1 MLDIRPP
8 EEHKTNC
15 GLNLLVPRPS
25 ASPKSP
31 AQFPM
36 NQPVFEN
43 NRRRAPSDGSDHA
56 SEMMRDGSLPAR
68 RRFELIRL
76 AQRQGQL
83 SVADLSSQFGVSSDT
98 IRRDLDLLS
107 LRGFVRR
114 THGGAIP
121 ADYLGQGDP
130 SPVQW
135 VGSRVA
141 EKTRIAEY
149 ASELI
154 QDGESLILN
163 GGSTT
168 RLLAFELARKRN
180 LTIFTNA
187 LGIPAALP
195 RQAVRDVVV
204 LGGEYRAES
213 HTTVGSVAFCGAIA
227 VSTDSAILGVGGI
240 TQDGIFAGLLQDA
253 AMTASMIA
261 VARRTIVLADSAQF
275 NHRLLARIAT
285 LDRIDILVTDAEPPK
300 DLFAALEKLEV
311 QVMVAPP
318 LNSRQRARP
327 RTESGSNLTV
337 FKSRS

>member
-1 MLDIRPP
+1 
-8 EEHKTNC
+8 
-15 GLNLLVPRPS
+15 
-25 ASPKSP
+25 
-31 AQFPM
+31 M
-36 NQPVFEN
+36 NQPVLEGN
-43 NRRRAPSDGSDHA
+43 QRRIPELDQVP
-56 SEMMRDGSLPAR
+56 ELMRDASLPAR

-83 SVADLSSQFGVSSDT
+83 SVADLSAQFGVSSDT

-107 LRGFVRR
+107 LRGFIRR

-130 SPVQW
+130 SFVQW

-141 EKTRIAEY
+141 EKTRIAQC

-168 RLLAFELARKRN
+168 RLFAFELAGKKN

-187 LGIPAALP
+187 LGVPAALP

-227 VSTDSAILGVGGI
+227 VSADSAILGVGGI

-253 AMTASMIA
+253 TMTASMIA
-261 VARRTIVLADSAQF
+261 VARRTIVLADSGQF
-275 NHRLLARIAT
+275 NYSLLARIAT

-300 DLFAALEKLEV
+300 ELLATLEKLEV
-311 QVMVAPP
+311 QVLVAPS
-318 LNSRQRARP
+318 LNLKQRARP
-327 RTESGSNLTV
+327 KTESGSMATD

>member
-1 MLDIRPP
+1 M
-8 EEHKTNC
+8 
-15 GLNLLVPRPS
+15 
-25 ASPKSP
+25 
-31 AQFPM
+31 
-36 NQPVFEN
+36 
-43 NRRRAPSDGSDHA
+43 
-56 SEMMRDGSLPAR
+56 
-68 RRFELIRL
+68 
-76 AQRQGQL
+76 
-83 SVADLSSQFGVSSDT
+83 
-98 IRRDLDLLS
+98 
-107 LRGFVRR
+107 
-114 THGGAIP
+114 
-121 ADYLGQGDP
+121 
-130 SPVQW
+130 QW

-141 EKTRIAEY
+141 EKTRIAEC

-168 RLLAFELARKRN
+168 RLLAFELAGKKN

-204 LGGEYRAES
+204 LGGEYRPES

-227 VSTDSAILGVGGI
+227 LCADSAILGVGGI

-253 AMTASMIA
+253 TMTASMIA
-261 VARRTIVLADSAQF
+261 AASRTIVLADSAQF

-300 DLFAALEKLEV
+300 DLFAALEALNV

-318 LNSRQRARP
+318 LNSRPRARP
-327 RTESGSNLTV
+327 LSESGSNLTD